1 MKNII
6 IEFLCRNQNKGY
18 SSKEISQALS
28 LKEEEI
34 NYVMLKLGLSD
45 FLFDLTAGLISNRTS
60 TKTIRARVRIEDV
73 SVRGVTYFRCF
84 KLDSDQGD

>member
-6 IEFLCRNQNKGY
+6 VEFLCRNQNKGY

-34 NYVMLKLGLSD
+34 NYAMLKLGLSD
-45 FLFDLTAGLISNRTS
+45 FLFDLTAGLIRNRINAKPS
-60 TKTIRARVRIEDV
+60 RARVRIEDV
-73 SVRGVTYFRCF
+73 SVGGVTYYRCF
-84 KLDSDQGD
+84 KLDSDTDE

>member
-28 LKEEEI
+28 LKVEEI
-34 NYVMLKLGLSD
+34 NYAMLKLGLSD
-45 FLFDLTAGLISNRTS
+45 FLFDLTSGLKRNRTGAKGS
-60 TKTIRARVRIEDV
+60 RMRVRIEDV
-73 SVRGVTYFRCF
+73 SVRGVTYYRCF
-84 KLDSDQGD
+84 KLDSGPNE

>member
-34 NYVMLKLGLSD
+34 NYAMLKLGLSD
-45 FLFDLTAGLISNRTS
+45 FLFDLTAGLISNRTNA
-60 TKTIRARVRIEDV
+60 KTRRTRVRIEDV
-73 SVRGVTYFRCF
+73 SFGGVTYYRCF
-84 KLDSDQGD
+84 KLDSDPGD

>member
-6 IEFLCRNQNKGY
+6 IDFLCRNHNKGY

-34 NYVMLKLGLSD
+34 NYAMLKLGLSD
-45 FLFDLTAGLISNRTS
+45 FLFDLTAGLISNRANV
-60 TKTIRARVRIEDV
+60 KTRRARVRIEDV
-73 SVRGVTYFRCF
+73 SVGGVTYYRCL
-84 KLDSDQGD
+84 KLDSDPGG

>member
-34 NYVMLKLGLSD
+34 NYAMLKLGLSD
-45 FLFDLTAGLISNRTS
+45 FLFDLTAGLISNRTNA
-60 TKTIRARVRIEDV
+60 KTRRARVRIEDV
-73 SVRGVTYFRCF
+73 SVGGVTYYRCS
-84 KLDSDQGD
+84 KLDSDPGD

>member
-34 NYVMLKLGLSD
+34 NYAMLKLGLSD
-45 FLFDLTAGLISNRTS
+45 FLFDLTAGLISNRTNA
-60 TKTIRARVRIEDV
+60 KTRRTRVRIEDV
-73 SVRGVTYFRCF
+73 SFGGVTYYRCF
-84 KLDSDQGD
+84 KLDSDPRD

>member
-34 NYVMLKLGLSD
+34 NYAMLKLGLSD
-45 FLFDLTAGLISNRTS
+45 FLFDLTAGLISNRS
-60 TKTIRARVRIEDV
+60 NAKTRRARVRIEDV
-73 SVRGVTYFRCF
+73 SVGGVTYYRCS
-84 KLDSDQGD
+84 KLDSDPGD

>member
-18 SSKEISQALS
+18 SSKEISLALS

-34 NYVMLKLGLSD
+34 NYAMLKLGLSD
-45 FLFDLTAGLISNRTS
+45 FLFDITAGLISSRTNA
-60 TKTIRARVRIEDV
+60 IARRARVRIEDV
-73 SVRGVTYFRCF
+73 SVGGITYYRCL
-84 KLDSDQGD
+84 KLDSDPGD